1 MQNVWGTN
9 KVHYGR
15 CASRELVSQN
25 YETPAMLVSQTNPVG
40 DHSFLM

>member
-1 MQNVWGTN
+1 MFGGQIKRIMG
-9 KVHYGR
+9 
-15 CASRELVSQN
+15 ELVYQN